1 MKNNYQICAA
11 ILAIVTFVII
21 AFPVKAQTS
30 DSTSTSSYKVTA
42 DLVSSYV
49 WRGVL
54 STATP
59 TPNFQPTLAFVRG
72 GLEAGVWGSTDF
84 TGSYK
89 EADLYVSYAAGPLK
103 FTVTDYYWLN
113 TTTTGLRYFNYKN
126 NETNHIFEGS
136 VAYSGTNSFP
146 VSIAANVMFAGADKK
161 YDPLLN
167 ATNPEKQAYS
177 TYIEF
182 GYAGKYFSPFVGIT
196 PADGYYGDGYGG
208 ATGFS
213 VVNIGAT
220 STKYLKITDH
230 YSLPLKATLGFNPQK
245 EDVYLVFGITF

>member
-1 MKNNYQICAA
+1 MYPLNKV
-11 ILAIVTFVII
+11 ILGIIACVII
-21 AFPVKAQTS
+21 SFSTQAQTK
-30 DSTSTSSYKVTA
+30 DSTATSSVKVTA

-89 EADLYVSYAAGPLK
+89 EADVYVSYATGPLK

-113 TTTTGLRYFNYKN
+113 TTNTGLRYFNYKN
-126 NETNHIFEGS
+126 TTTNHIFEGS
-136 VAYSGTNSFP
+136 VAYSGPQSFP

-161 YDPLLN
+161 YDSLLN
-167 ATNPEKQAYS
+167 AANPEKQAYS
-177 TYIEF
+177 TYIEV

-208 ATGFS
+208 VTGFS

-220 STKYLKITDH
+220 STKLLKLTKD

-245 EDVYLVFGITF
+245 EDIYLVFGITF